1 MICSAEAERVKL
13 ERKVL
18 GRVTWSFSQSV
29 KIRQKI
35 EKLDFTIFD
44 LGANGLITSVAIG
57 IGVAVSISVTVG
69 VIVAVGIIVVVTV
82 CWLLIVGIRWGD

>member
-18 GRVTWSFSQSV
+18 GRVTWSFSQSKSV
-29 KIRQKI
+29 KQV
-35 EKLDFTIFD
+35 EKLDFTIFE
-44 LGANGLITSVAIG
+44 LGANSLITSVAIG

-69 VIVAVGIIVVVTV
+69 VIVAVSIIVVVAV
-82 CWLLIVGIRWGD
+82 CWLLIVGLCWGD